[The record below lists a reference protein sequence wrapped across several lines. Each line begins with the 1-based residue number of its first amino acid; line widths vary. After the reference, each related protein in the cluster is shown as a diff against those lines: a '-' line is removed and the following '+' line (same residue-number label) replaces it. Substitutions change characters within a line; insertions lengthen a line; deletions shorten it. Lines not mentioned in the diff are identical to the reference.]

1 MRVVLGV
8 ENGDKI
14 VDPSGGPLA
23 MPFAIERGTLRIYSD
38 ICEILVPFDGS
49 PASAPVSLHASKT
62 ELRAQKAWE
71 RLESCGAGLHPAGWF
86 PTGLLPA

>member
-1 MRVVLGV
+1 
-8 ENGDKI
+8 
-14 VDPSGGPLA
+14 

-71 RLESCGAGLHPAGWF
+71 RLESCGQDCILLAGFQPAF
-86 PTGLLPA
+86 FRLEPRTSKERR